1 MVADKPGER
10 AEEEKV
16 VLSKTEIFEEHPG
29 RVGQRKSPVLII
41 VMGVSGCGKSS
52 VGAGLAAK
60 VRWRFR
66 LCGIPQAPASCGV
79 RSRRER
85 PTEQSTG
92 VAAAAAGKG

>member
-10 AEEEKV
+10 AEEEGV

-60 VRWRFR
+60 VCLASSSW
-66 LCGIPQAPASCGV
+66 LQAPASCGV
-79 RSRRER
+79 IS
-85 PTEQSTG
+85 
-92 VAAAAAGKG
+92 